1 MEQDLP
7 GYYTSAPGDTGLGD
21 ISSLLQD
28 GPAYDPSQITPS
40 YEFGSGPVVYA
51 TENPAATEELNRS
64 FAELWELLHGLSIN
78 PDAFLERLYITGGL
92 KTSIESAGLDTVL
105 VVTNLLNLI
114 LALENKVN
122 KLKLSDE
129 YSYVNKYIIC
139 GPQGQY
145 GLDIRE
151 SGHYNNTLEAL
162 KRVAALHDEGGDSD
176 KLLRSA
182 FLVVEENFSIGS
194 GMDELQASLI
204 EACRVKGAEFLQGV
218 GNIYEKTRQ
227 FTIGK
232 VANVVNKLSSPDPH
246 VASEATRQIIT
257 HSLKITS
264 YLYGIIEGTLFI
276 ADNLT
281 MLLSQV
287 LSYGVATVTYLMS
300 ITQVG
305 FGLYTFFMDVLV
317 LSPSPTAYS
326 VLFCIFLIKKY
337 KLGGDFYD
345 NLLARLSVEG
355 NKYIDDFKRRK
366 DDILAHR
373 ESAVTLMGEFNEFSE
388 YVLSILGGPVALSVK
403 MFKDLRY
410 RGVEARLE
418 DFHGLG
424 VAKRNELKEMLV
436 SGEGN
441 DLAPELTAEDIQEL
455 EDLEDITWE
464 PTSGP
469 RVPDI
474 VISERNSKGRFIFTE
489 NVSSQPLQQ
498 YFAVKQ
504 PPVAIGTGPMSQFAF
519 GKSKKKKKK
528 KKNAKGRNTRR
539 RRRRR

>member
-7 GYYTSAPGDTGLGD
+7 AYYTPAPGDTGLGD
-21 ISSLLQD
+21 LSSLLQG

-51 TENPAATEELNRS
+51 TENPAAADELNRS
-64 FAELWELLHGLSIN
+64 MVELGKLLNGLSIN
-78 PDAFLERLYITGGL
+78 PDAFLERLYITGEL
-92 KTSIESAGLDTVL
+92 KRSIERAGLDVVS

-114 LALENKVN
+114 LALEVKVQE
-122 KLKLSDE
+122 LELSDE

-151 SGHYNNTLEAL
+151 LSHYNNTLEAL
-162 KRVAALHDEGGDSD
+162 NRVAALHDIGGPNE
-176 KLLRSA
+176 LLRSA

-194 GMDELQASLI
+194 GLDQLQNSLI
-204 EACRVKGAEFLQGV
+204 EECRQRGAEFLKGV
-218 GNIYEKTRQ
+218 SNIYEKTRA

-232 VANVVNKLSSPDPH
+232 VENVVKQLSSRDPH
-246 VASEATRQIIT
+246 VASHATRQIIT

-264 YLYGIIEGTLFI
+264 YLYGIIQGTVFI

-281 MLLSQV
+281 MLLGQV
-287 LSYGVATVTYLMS
+287 LSYGADIASYLMS

-337 KLGGDFYD
+337 NLGKDFYD
-345 NLLARLSVEG
+345 SLVNRLSAEK
-355 NKYIDDFKRRK
+355 NKYIDDFKRQR
-366 DDILAHR
+366 DNILAHR
-373 ESAVTLMGEFNEFSE
+373 ESAGNLMGEFNEFSE
-388 YVLSILGGPVALSVK
+388 YVLGILGEPVAQGVEK
-403 MFKDLRY
+403 FKQLRFL
-410 RGVEARLE
+410 GVEARL
-418 DFHGLG
+418 DSAQFHGLG
-424 VAKRNELKEMLV
+424 VDKRAELMEMLV

-441 DLAPELTAEDIQEL
+441 AVAPELTAEQIQEL
-455 EDLEDITWE
+455 EDLEDPTWE
-464 PTSGP
+464 PTGGP

-489 NVSSQPLQQ
+489 NVSSHPLPTF
-498 YFAVKQ
+498 FAVKP
-504 PPVAIGTGPMSQFAF
+504 PPVAIGTDPMSQFAF
-519 GKSKKKKKK
+519 GKSKKKK

-539 RRRRR
+539 RRR

>member
-7 GYYTSAPGDTGLGD
+7 GYYTPAPGDTGLGD
-21 ISSLLQD
+21 ISSLLQG

-51 TENPAATEELNRS
+51 TENPAATEELNKS
-64 FAELWELLHGLSIN
+64 FAELGELLSGYST
-78 PDAFLERLYITGGL
+78 DAGPFLQRLYITAEL
-92 KTSIESAGLDTVL
+92 KTDIERERLDIVSI
-105 VVTNLLNLI
+105 VTNLLNLI
-114 LALENKVN
+114 LALEVKVQE
-122 KLKLSDE
+122 LKIGDE

-139 GPQGQY
+139 GPNGQY

-162 KRVAALHDEGGDSD
+162 KRVAALHDIGGPNE
-176 KLLRSA
+176 LLRSA

-194 GMDELQASLI
+194 GMDELQDSLI
-204 EACRVKGAEFLQGV
+204 EACRVKGAEFLHGV

-232 VANVVNKLSSPDPH
+232 VENVVKQLSSPDPH
-246 VASEATRQIIT
+246 VASHATRQIIT

-264 YLYGIIEGTLFI
+264 YLYGIIEGALFI

-281 MLLSQV
+281 MLLGQV
-287 LSYGVATVTYLMS
+287 LSYGVDTVSYLMS

-337 KLGGDFYD
+337 NLGGDFYD
-345 NLLARLSVEG
+345 TILARLSAEQ
-355 NKYIDDFKRRK
+355 NKYIEDFKIQK
-366 DDILAHR
+366 DNILAHR
-373 ESAVTLMGEFNEFSE
+373 ESAVNLMDQFNQFSE
-388 YVLSILGGPVALSVK
+388 YVLSILGEPVAQGVK
-403 MFKDLRY
+403 MFKQLRF

-424 VAKRNELKEMLV
+424 VAKRTELMTMLV

-441 DLAPELTAEDIQEL
+441 AVAPELTAEQIQEL
-455 EDLEDITWE
+455 EILEDPTWE
-464 PTSGP
+464 PTGGP

-474 VISERNSKGRFIFTE
+474 ILSERNSKGRFIFTE
-489 NVSSQPLQQ
+489 NVSSQPLHPF
-498 YFAVKQ
+498 FAVKQ
-504 PPVAIGTGPMSQFAF
+504 PPVAIGTEPMSQYTL
-519 GKSKKKKKK
+519 GKSKKKRKK
-528 KKNAKGRNTRR
+528 KKNTKGRNTRR

>member
-7 GYYTSAPGDTGLGD
+7 AYYTPAPGDTGLGD
-21 ISSLLQD
+21 LSSLLQG

-51 TENPAATEELNRS
+51 TENPAAADELNRS
-64 FAELWELLHGLSIN
+64 MTELGELLNGLSIN
-78 PDAFLERLYITGGL
+78 PDVFLERLYITGEL
-92 KTSIESAGLDTVL
+92 KTSIESADLDTVS
-105 VVTNLLNLI
+105 VVINLLNLI
-114 LALENKVN
+114 LALEVKVQE
-122 KLKLSDE
+122 LELSDE

-151 SGHYNNTLEAL
+151 LGHYNNTLEAL
-162 KRVAALHDEGGDSD
+162 NRVAALHDIGGPNE
-176 KLLRSA
+176 LLRSA

-194 GMDELQASLI
+194 GLDQLQNSLI
-204 EACRVKGAEFLQGV
+204 EACRERGAEFLNGV
-218 GNIYEKTRQ
+218 SNIYEKTRA

-232 VANVVNKLSSPDPH
+232 VENVVKQLSSRDPH
-246 VASEATRQIIT
+246 VASHATRQIIT

-264 YLYGIIEGTLFI
+264 YLYGIIEGTVFI

-281 MLLSQV
+281 TLLSQV
-287 LSYGVATVTYLMS
+287 LSYGADIASYLMS

-337 KLGGDFYD
+337 NLGREFYD
-345 NLLARLSVEG
+345 TLLARLSVEG
-355 NKYIDDFKRRK
+355 NKYIDDFKRQR
-366 DDILAHR
+366 DNILAHR

-388 YVLSILGGPVALSVK
+388 YVLSNLGEPVAKGVEK
-403 MFKDLRY
+403 FKELRFL
-410 RGVEARLE
+410 GVEARL
-418 DFHGLG
+418 DSAQFHGLG
-424 VAKRNELKEMLV
+424 VDKRAELMTMLV

-441 DLAPELTAEDIQEL
+441 AVAPELTAEQIQEL

-489 NVSSQPLQQ
+489 NVSSQPLPT
-498 YFAVKQ
+498 FLAVKQ

-528 KKNAKGRNTRR
+528 NTKGRNTHRR
-539 RRRRR
+539 RRRR